1 MNDREQEPNRLDSK
15 KQPKINGKGK
25 KKKAV
30 EDDDSDEGEGNY
42 GDTERS
48 NDEDNYDDSRSQKR
62 FSCLKA
68 NNLLHLLMVVY
79 NPGR

>member
-15 KQPKINGKGK
+15 RQPKIDGKGR

-30 EDDDSDEGEGNY
+30 EDDDSDGGEGNY
-42 GDTERS
+42 GDTEDS
-48 NDEDNYDDSRSQKR
+48 NDEDDYDDSHSQKR
-62 FSCLKA
+62 FPRLEAS
-68 NNLLHLLMVVY
+68 NLLYSLMVAY